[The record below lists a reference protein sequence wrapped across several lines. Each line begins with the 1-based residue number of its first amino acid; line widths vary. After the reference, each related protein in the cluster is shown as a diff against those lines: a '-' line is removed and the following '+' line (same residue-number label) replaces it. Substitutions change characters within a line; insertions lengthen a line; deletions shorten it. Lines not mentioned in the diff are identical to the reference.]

1 MTAQPQ
7 SMLEHRPERLTA
19 LTWLVLVVITVLAW
33 WLAPGHSGGPVEP
46 SIPITVTVIALSAVK
61 ARLIIRNFMEVRTA
75 PIWLRRTTDTWLAV
89 LCTAVLVIYLF

>member
-1 MTAQPQ
+1 MTAPQ
-7 SMLEHRPERLTA
+7 HSRFVADPRLTG
-19 LTWLVLVVITVLAW
+19 TWLVLVVITVLAW
-33 WLAPGHSGGPVEP
+33 WLAPGHTSGHVEP

-75 PIWLRRTTDTWLAV
+75 PMWLRRTTDTWLAV